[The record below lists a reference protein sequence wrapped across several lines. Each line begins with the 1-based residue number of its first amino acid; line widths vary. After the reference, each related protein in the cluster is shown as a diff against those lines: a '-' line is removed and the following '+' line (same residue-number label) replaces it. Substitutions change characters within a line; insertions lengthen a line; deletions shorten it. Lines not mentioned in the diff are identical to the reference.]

1 MDRRKEENIRVRTN
15 ITNALFDLL
24 QRKSFS
30 DITITEIIRKSGVAR
45 ASFYRN
51 YTSKE
56 DVLMKLISGI
66 LEQFREE
73 ADYNLEDY
81 MSYRHVLRCFVYFK
95 KYERYVL
102 DLYQSGFGIFL
113 LEELNHFHESI
124 AGVMKV
130 HSLSRYQLYMYIGAL
145 YNTAIVWLQSEE
157 QEPAEEIARIFCQNM
172 FCEK

>member
-1 MDRRKEENIRVRTN
+1 MDKRKEENIRVLTN
-15 ITNALFDLL
+15 ITNALFDLM
-24 QRKSFS
+24 QKKSFS

-51 YTSKE
+51 YSSKE
-56 DVLMKLISGI
+56 DVLMKLISGV
-66 LEQFREE
+66 LEQFSAEV
-73 ADYNLEDY
+73 DYNLENY
-81 MSYRHVLRCFVYFK
+81 MSYGHVLRCFEYFK

-102 DLYQSGFGIFL
+102 DLYRSGFGICL
-113 LEELNHFHESI
+113 LEELNQFHESI

-157 QEPAEEIARIFCQNM
+157 QEPAEEIAGIFCRN
-172 FCEK
+172 FFAEK